1 MNFLNKMKWYRRL
14 INQILS
20 PSNHVYCQRRQ
31 GTYTRELV
39 LIFKFKDEEMALQL
53 KKQQFKPRHIK
64 SGMSFSIPRHFLDI
78 ITLSFA
84 KDRESKLL
92 ETKKSTVK
100 ETPKTNLSIVVPE
113 IPKRTKMKK
122 SPTTRANLCNLAFI

>member
-84 KDRESKLL
+84 KDRERQLL
-92 ETKKSTVK
+92 NIIT
-100 ETPKTNLSIVVPE
+100 LSF
-113 IPKRTKMKK
+113 
-122 SPTTRANLCNLAFI
+122 A